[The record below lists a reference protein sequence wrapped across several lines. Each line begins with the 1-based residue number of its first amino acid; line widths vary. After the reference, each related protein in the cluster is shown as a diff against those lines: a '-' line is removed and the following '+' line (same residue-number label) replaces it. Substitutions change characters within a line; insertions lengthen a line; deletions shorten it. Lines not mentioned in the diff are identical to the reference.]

1 MSHPA
6 PDPRPARYDVLDS
19 LRGVCAL
26 MVVLYHLHPEGL
38 IAASS
43 LARHGWLFVDFFFVL
58 SGFVISSSYG
68 DRLAKGFGV
77 ARFMGL
83 RLGRVYPLHLFS
95 LAILVLFETLSWLL
109 GGGQADGRLEFTGQ
123 FSFADLWQN
132 LLLLQCFGLQDH
144 LGWNSVSWS
153 IAAEVW
159 AYLFFALAMIWVRK
173 GQGFFFAGVA
183 VLALSW
189 LWWRSDTF
197 LEVTFDLGFVRC
209 LYGFALG
216 VLVRML
222 WHQWPRKASTLLEC
236 LIVVTVFGFVSWA
249 STGKQTYLAP
259 PLFALVVF
267 TFASENGRISQLLQT
282 APFRLA
288 GKLSYAIYMLHL
300 FALARYFDL
309 ISGLEAKLAI
319 TLSKDVQTIGALLFV
334 MLLAWPAWRF
344 VELPMREW
352 SRRKILPFPAK

>member
-1 MSHPA
+1 
-6 PDPRPARYDVLDS
+6 
-19 LRGVCAL
+19 
-26 MVVLYHLHPEGL
+26 MVVLYHLHPEGV

-68 DRLAKGFGV
+68 NRLATGFSV

-95 LAILVLFETLSWLL
+95 LAILVLFETLSWLF
-109 GGGQADGRLEFTGQ
+109 GAGQADGRVEFTGP
-123 FSFADLWQN
+123 FSLTDLWQS

-159 AYLFFALAMIWVRK
+159 TYFFFALAMIWVRK
-173 GQGFFFAGVA
+173 RQEIFFMGVA
-183 VLALSW
+183 ILALGW
-189 LWWRSDTF
+189 LWWRSDSF
-197 LEVTFDLGFVRC
+197 LEVTYDLGFVRC

-216 VLVRML
+216 VLVWRL
-222 WHQWPRKASTLLEC
+222 RQRWPRKAMAMLEI
-236 LIVVTVFGFVSWA
+236 LIVAAVFGFVSWA
-249 STGKQTYLAP
+249 STGSQTFLAP
-259 PLFALVVF
+259 PLFGLVVF
-267 TFASENGRISQLLQT
+267 IFASENGWVSRLLQT

-309 ISGLEAKLAI
+309 VSGLEAKLAI
-319 TLSKDVQTIGALLFV
+319 TLPNDLQTIGALLFV